1 MADSRWLGSRVIE
14 MPSAATS
21 RPISSRASSRT
32 PPQAMPAGFLGL
44 AGLAGL
50 GAGAGF
56 VVTVSTAAP
65 AAAVSAAGVADA
77 AEADSTSAACVPA
90 PPPFSVTSKTAVL
103 FHRPENTPWAMPCDR
118 AMPASAAPQTS
129 FCSQRTRRM
138 YISGP
143 ISALKKKKAISGIM
157 NSRMGR
163 LNRWGAAMMPMLH
176 AMAASANSRCRAS
189 PIHENQPVMKW

>member
-1 MADSRWLGSRVIE
+1 
-14 MPSAATS
+14 
-21 RPISSRASSRT
+21 
-32 PPQAMPAGFLGL
+32 MPAGFLGL

-50 GAGAGF
+50 GAGAGL

-65 AAAVSAAGVADA
+65 AAAASAAGV

-103 FHRPENTPWAMPCDR
+103 FHRPEKTPWAMPCDS

-143 ISALKKKKAISGIM
+143 ISALKKKKAMSGIM

-176 AMAASANSRCRAS
+176 AMAASANSRCSAS